1 MQSSHQQQQLDVTR
15 RRFVQSVLQHG
26 PVQPVVEEIP
36 RPSQSPEE
44 PKEDEYDDQP
54 AVFDMDDDDDDETFS
69 CKSSDTAESSTS
81 PNTIISRPPRSQ
93 TANEPQRAGL
103 EFMPSVAVSEQRS
116 SGRLSSMSSSLTS
129 SASAKSLSRLGMGH
143 SVQPAFFGRNPEKT
157 KRLANGS
164 SKHRDYDDDDDILD
178 DDTTIVIAP
187 HDVTAALSQPAA
199 SFGFVPPHLVSDLP
213 EY

>member
-15 RRFVQSVLQHG
+15 RRFVQSVLQSG
-26 PVQPVVEEIP
+26 PAQPVIEPIP
-36 RPSQSPEE
+36 RPPETPEE
-44 PKEDEYDDQP
+44 PKEEYDDQP
-54 AVFDMDDDDDDETFS
+54 AVFDMDDDDSEEAIEDS
-69 CKSSDTAESSTS
+69 AGKSTDSDSMTS
-81 PNTIISRPPRSQ
+81 PSSFGSRPPRSQ
-93 TANEPQRAGL
+93 TAQDKSL

-129 SASAKSLSRLGMGH
+129 SATAKSLTRLGMGH
-143 SVQPAFFGRNPEKT
+143 SVQPALFGHVLPSHNHGKY
-157 KRLANGS
+157 
-164 SKHRDYDDDDDILD
+164 HDYDEDEDE